1 MLLKSQKHCIN
12 EMEPSFTYCSATH
25 HPAFLLRW
33 GKSLGDTGIERKVGN
48 ATSAGVAEMGFD
60 EMVQY
65 SQGSKGRSVI
75 KENREDRPILRSLR
89 LFLLSSGT

>member
-1 MLLKSQKHCIN
+1 M
-12 EMEPSFTYCSATH
+12 
-25 HPAFLLRW
+25 
-33 GKSLGDTGIERKVGN
+33 GN